1 MERVQSA
8 AQFRFKHSNNAG
20 GVTEDLLTMMCQCQ
34 HNSYWSELPGG
45 KATYCFGCHQTF
57 PSVGQGA
64 LESGSMVIDRPVEP
78 FVLPSPSR
86 PLRTTDWLERWPA
99 VKSDMAKKYHWYVAE
114 INGYEYLVM
123 PITRE
128 GTAIFYSARSLDT
141 RAPKKYHYPAGIKR
155 NYWLS
160 DDQLARQPI
169 FLCEGVADA
178 VALSSYGSSVGLLG
192 GSYDGS
198 LNSLLKSKK
207 VIVAFDGDF
216 SGYCMAVEVAAKIA
230 RICSVGIR
238 IVAGVDPT
246 IWSIADAEE
255 AMK

>member
-1 MERVQSA
+1 
-8 AQFRFKHSNNAG
+8 
-20 GVTEDLLTMMCQCQ
+20 MMCQCQ

-57 PSVGQGA
+57 PSTGQGA
-64 LESGSMVIDRPVEP
+64 LESGSMVIDRPEEP

-86 PLRTTDWLERWPA
+86 PLRTTDWLERWPNITP
-99 VKSDMAKKYHWYVAE
+99 DMAKKYHWYAAE
-114 INGYEYLVM
+114 INGFEYLVM
-123 PITRE
+123 PILRE
-128 GTAIFYSARSLDT
+128 GKAVFYSARALDKS
-141 RAPKKYHYPAGIKR
+141 APKKYHYHKGAKR
-155 NYWLS
+155 EYWLS
-160 DDQLARQPI
+160 NDYLGGDPI
-169 FLCEGVADA
+169 FICEGVADA
-178 VALSSYGSSVGLLG
+178 VALSPYGSSVGLLG

-198 LNSLLKSKK
+198 LNALLKGRK

-238 IVAGVDPT
+238 IKAGVDPT